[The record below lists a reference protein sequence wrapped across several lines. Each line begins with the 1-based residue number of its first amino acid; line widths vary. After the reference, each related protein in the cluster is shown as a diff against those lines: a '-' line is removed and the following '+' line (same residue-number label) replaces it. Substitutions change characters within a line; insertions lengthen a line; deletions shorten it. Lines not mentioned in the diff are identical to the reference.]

1 MGIGRCTGLVVA
13 DCPFAQ
19 WYAHNQREAR
29 REDRRLDLLE
39 AQMRRAALAP
49 GPAAEEKP
57 ARYDQARAGQPA
69 EMPAAAPEV
78 NVEMIDEQ

>member
-1 MGIGRCTGLVVA
+1 
-13 DCPFAQ
+13 
-19 WYAHNQREAR
+19 
-29 REDRRLDLLE
+29 
-39 AQMRRAALAP
+39 MRRAALAP